1 MFQKVAN
8 GTVVRFA
15 LTGMELPRVT
25 ETLQWG
31 NLARRSAM
39 AQYGRRYG
47 GAASPLLAGKNA
59 AGDPLQGHNHAFF
72 LSTDENSDGHL
83 DRLTV
88 WVPAGLQDKEI
99 QAVSALR
106 VLNAGARKIP
116 AFLNCLFHGDIPECL
131 KGLPVFFACARRWR
145 SLTPYVLARHVK
157 FRGPRDED
165 GRKRMVDGPE
175 DQVRREVRQR
185 WPEGPYLVSVNR
197 STDHEGRIS
206 PLLAGGSQG
215 LYPANFLRYRSRGSR
230 GGGAYNFQ
238 IEFEEDVCGPIAL
251 GFGCHYGLGLFVPI
265 RDSDEGN
272 LKAGN
277 RVRDGR

>member
-1 MFQKVAN
+1 
-8 GTVVRFA
+8 
-15 LTGMELPRVT
+15 MELPRVT

-88 WVPAGLQDKEI
+88 WVPAGLQNKEI
-99 QAVSALR
+99 QAVTALR
-106 VLNAGARKIP
+106 VLNAGTRKNP
-116 AFLNCLFHGDIPECL
+116 VFLDYLFHGDIPECL
-131 KGLPVFFACARRWR
+131 EGLPVFFACARRWR

-185 WPEGPYLVSVNR
+185 WPEGPYLVSVKR
-197 STDHEGRIS
+197 STDHEGRIA
-206 PLLAGGSQG
+206 PLLAGVSQG
-215 LYPANFLRYRSRGSR
+215 LYPADFLRYRSRGSR

-265 RDSDEGN
+265 RDSEERN

-277 RVRDGR
+277 RVCDGR